1 MKLHYRGNAYESN
14 SPVVGLNN
22 SNLAD
27 AELKYRG
34 NTYVTNQP
42 VASERIEMVTVPLTE
57 TVSVPVAASF
67 NNRARFLM
75 MNHHRQVKRRQQA
88 MLTRVATSIGLDAS
102 ESTGYW
108 GHIQGKVQPSF
119 WNTYDRSHSASS

>member
-1 MKLHYRGNAYESN
+1 MKLQYRGTNYETN
-14 SPVVGLNN
+14 SPVVALNN

-34 NTYVTNQP
+34 NNYVTNQP
-42 VASERIEMVTVPLTE
+42 VATQATPATVAPLTE
-57 TVSVPVAASF
+57 TVSAPTAVAF

-88 MLTRVATSIGLDAS
+88 MLTRVATSIGLDAT

-119 WNTYDRSHSASS
+119 WTTYDRSGAASS

>member
-1 MKLHYRGNAYESN
+1 MKLNYRGTAYEN
-14 SPVVGLNN
+14 NMPVVGLNN

-42 VASERIEMVTVPLTE
+42 VATQPVDMSAAPLTE
-57 TVSVPVAASF
+57 TVSAPVAATF
-67 NNRARFLM
+67 NDRARLLM
-75 MNHHRQVKRRQQA
+75 MNRHRQVKHRQQT
-88 MLTRVATSIGLDAS
+88 MLTRVATSIGLDAT
-102 ESTGYW
+102 ESAGYW

-119 WNTYDRSHSASS
+119 WNTYDRSRSASS